1 MIPIRTSTALRPN
14 ARLERQEPKRPL
26 SNGEWLREIDARE
39 GVILLG
45 GASISHFRVRYAQSG
60 ARSDLT
66 PSHWSLAGVLLD
78 RDRFLSVPL
87 EGWDDASAIPA
98 ANGIREC
105 RVDHYDDPETFPNVA
120 VLSFGLEA
128 AQVVGIAEQLMLQ
141 RSVVDLPEMIVP
153 WLAYVWDAG
162 QAANPLSNAV
172 GVPSAAFVEVAY
184 GVAGV
189 ELTPGLSS
197 ASSCPEAIWQSAKW
211 WHEFYEEAT
220 RRPAGAELSVGRAD
234 EVVAAGAVPSGH
246 SLVRQPVAAPSAG
259 SGRAGAPGAGQPDAR
274 AAALQAAGADASRQ
288 DRKRTRGRRSRA
300 R

>member
-14 ARLERQEPKRPL
+14 DRLEREETKRTL
-26 SNGEWLREIDARE
+26 SNGEWLQEIDARE

-45 GASISHFRVRYAQSG
+45 GATISHFRVRYAQSG

-87 EGWDDASAIPA
+87 EGWRDASAVPA

-105 RVDHYDDPETFPNVA
+105 RVDEYDDPDTFPNIA
-120 VLSFGLEA
+120 ILSFGVDAE
-128 AQVVGIAEQLMLQ
+128 QVVGIARQLMLQ

-162 QAANPLSNAV
+162 QPTNPLANSV

-211 WHEFYEEAT
+211 WHEFYEEAA
-220 RRPAGAELSVGRAD
+220 RRPAGAGLSESEAGGAV
-234 EVVAAGAVPSGH
+234 AGAVPSGH

-259 SGRAGAPGAGQPDAR
+259 SGATGTRPAARPPDAR
-274 AAALQAAGADASRQ
+274 TAAMQAAGLDVSRH
-288 DRKRTRGRRSRA
+288 GRERA
-300 R
+300 RPRKGRPR